1 MTKNILNFNVGVLGH
16 IDSGKT
22 SLSKALSTVASTA
35 SFDKNPQSQ
44 ERGITIDLGFS
55 SFSVAVPDHIK
66 IQKPEFEILQFT
78 LVDCPGHA
86 SLIKTIIGGAQ
97 IIDLIMLVI
106 DITKGIQTQT
116 AECLVLG
123 EITCNH
129 MIVVLNKI
137 DLLPKDK
144 MEQSIQ
150 KMSKKILKTLE
161 KTKFKDSV
169 IVPVSAKPVSEEK
182 PIGIDLLVQT
192 LQQFTY
198 VPERSEKGSFMFAV
212 DHCFA
217 IRGQGTVMTGTVVQ
231 GCITL
236 SDSVEIP
243 AAKIVR
249 KVKSI
254 QMFKK
259 PVPKAMQGDRVGIC
273 VTQFDPK
280 ILERGTV
287 CTPGYME
294 TAETVIVSVH
304 KIPYFK
310 SKCLSNSKFHIT
322 IMHDTIMAKCTFF
335 SSVKLSQNKPESMNE
350 FNFGDDYMYTDEIPG
365 CESPE
370 NEELGDIFALLQF
383 DKPVIISQNSIYI
396 ASKLE
401 TDIHANVCR
410 LAFHGQILSVIL
422 NKNDN
427 ECLSKLRVFKEKS
440 REGFVDRMVN
450 DYQVIVRDLFKKET
464 NIQIFTNLKVVLST
478 GELGV
483 IEGSFGQSGKINVR
497 IPNGLSSDTIAM
509 LNVKKGKKETVKEKP
524 ESIKAVGLSPCAI
537 EKPLCREVDRC

>member
-1 MTKNILNFNVGVLGH
+1 MTENILNFNVGVLGH

-22 SLSKALSTVASTA
+22 SLSKTLSTVASTA

-55 SFSVAVPDHIK
+55 SFSVDVPDHIK
-66 IQKPEFEILQFT
+66 IQKPEYEILQFT

-129 MIVVLNKI
+129 MIVILNKI

-169 IVPVSAKPVSEEK
+169 IVPVSAKPASEEK
-182 PIGIDLLVQT
+182 PIGIDFLIQT

-198 VPERSEKGSFMFAV
+198 VPERSEKGQLMFAV

-236 SDSVEIP
+236 SDSIEIP

-280 ILERGTV
+280 TLERGIV

-335 SSVKLSQNKPESMNE
+335 SSIKANQNKTENVNE
-350 FNFGDDYMYTDEIPG
+350 FDFDKDYMYMDEIPG
-365 CESPE
+365 SESPE
-370 NEELGDIFALLQF
+370 NDDLGDIFALLQF

-410 LAFHGQILSVIL
+410 LAFHGKISVIL
-422 NKNDN
+422 NKKDN
-427 ECLSKLRVFKEKS
+427 ECLSKLRVYKEKF

-450 DYQVIVRDLFKKET
+450 DSQVIVRDLFKKET

-478 GELGV
+478 GEIGV
-483 IEGSFGQSGKINVR
+483 IEGSFGKSGKINVQ
-497 IPNGLSSDTIAM
+497 IPNGLSSDTSAI

-524 ESIKAVGLSPCAI
+524 ESIKVILKFKKFIFDDKKKILQS
-537 EKPLCREVDRC
+537 

>member
-1 MTKNILNFNVGVLGH
+1 MPNVLNFNVGVLGH

-22 SLSKALSTVASTA
+22 SLSKTLSTVASTA

-55 SFSVAVPDHIK
+55 SFSVDVPDHIK
-66 IQKPEFEILQFT
+66 NQNYEILQFT

-137 DLLPKDK
+137 DLLPKSK
-144 MEQSIQ
+144 IEQSVQ
-150 KMSKKILKTLE
+150 KISKKILKTLE

-169 IVPVSAKPVSEEK
+169 IVPVSAKPACEEK
-182 PIGIDLLVQT
+182 PIGIDILVLT
-192 LQQFTY
+192 LQQHTY
-198 VPERSEKGSFMFAV
+198 VPQRCEKGPFMFAV

-217 IRGQGTVMTGTVVQ
+217 IKGQGTVMTGTVVQ

-236 SDSVEIP
+236 SDSIEIP
-243 AAKIVR
+243 AAKMVR

-259 PVPKAMQGDRVGIC
+259 PVSKALQGDRVGIC
-273 VTQFDPK
+273 VTQFDSK
-280 ILERGTV
+280 VLERGMV
-287 CTPGYME
+287 CTPGCMGTTE
-294 TAETVIVSVH
+294 IVVVSVN

-310 SKCLSNSKFHIT
+310 SKCLSNSKFHVS
-322 IMHDTIMAKCTFF
+322 IMHDTVMAKCVFF
-335 SSVKLSQNKPESMNE
+335 SSLKLSQNKLEKTNG
-350 FNFGDDYMYTDEIPG
+350 FNFENDYLYVDEIPDS
-365 CESPE
+365 ESPE
-370 NEELGDIFALLQF
+370 NAELGDVFAVLQF
-383 DKPVIISQNSIYI
+383 DKPVILSLNSIYI

-410 LAFHGQILSVIL
+410 LAFHGKILSVIS
-422 NKNDN
+422 NKVDN
-427 ECLSKLRVFKEKS
+427 ECLSKLRVYKEKS

-450 DYQVIVRDLFKKET
+450 DYQVIVKDLFKKET

-478 GELGV
+478 GEIGV
-483 IEGSFGQSGKINVR
+483 IEGSFGQSGKVNVQ
-497 IPNGLSSDTIAM
+497 IPNGLSSDTISK
-509 LNVKKGKKETVKEKP
+509 LNMKKGKKDNVKEKS
-524 ESIKAVGLSPCAI
+524 ESIRVILKFKKYIYDNKRILQS
-537 EKPLCREVDRC
+537 L

>member
-1 MTKNILNFNVGVLGH
+1 MLKNILNFNVGVLGH

-22 SLSKALSTVASTA
+22 SLSKALSTIASTA

-55 SFSVAVPDHIK
+55 SFSVDVPDHIK
-66 IQKPEFEILQFT
+66 SVCHDYEVLQFT

-86 SLIKTIIGGAQ
+86 SLIRTIIGGSQ

-137 DLLPKDK
+137 DLLPPDK
-144 MEQSIQ
+144 IEQSIQ
-150 KMSKKILKTLE
+150 KMTKKILKTLE

-169 IVPVSAKPVSEEK
+169 VVPVSANSTSGAK
-182 PIGIDLLVQT
+182 PIGIDLLIKTMQ
-192 LQQFTY
+192 LHTY
-198 VPERSEKGSFMFAV
+198 VPQRSEKGPFLFAV
-212 DHCFA
+212 DHCFG
-217 IRGQGTVMTGTVVQ
+217 IKGQGTVMTGTVIQ
-231 GCITL
+231 GCVTL
-236 SDSVEIP
+236 SDSIEIP
-243 AAKIVR
+243 SAKIIR

-259 PVPKAMQGDRVGIC
+259 PISKAMQGDRVGIC

-287 CTPGYME
+287 CVPGYME
-294 TAETVIVSVH
+294 TADIVIVSIH

-310 SKCLSNSKFHIT
+310 GKCLTNSKFHIS
-322 IMHDTIMAKCTFF
+322 IMHDTMMAKCSFF
-335 SSVKLSQNKPESMNE
+335 CSLKGVQNGFDTADGFNYDDDYEYLDEIPENESSNVSESRTIFAVFQFEKPIILSQNS
-350 FNFGDDYMYTDEIPG
+350 T
-365 CESPE
+365 
-370 NEELGDIFALLQF
+370 
-383 DKPVIISQNSIYI
+383 YI

-401 TDIHANVCR
+401 TDIHSNVCR
-410 LAFHGQILSVIL
+410 LAFHGNILSLIG
-422 NKNDN
+422 NKVDSGG
-427 ECLSKLRVFKEKS
+427 LSQLKVFKEKF
-440 REGFVDRMVN
+440 REGLVDRMVN
-450 DYQVIVRDLFKKET
+450 DYQIIVKDLFKKET

-478 GELGV
+478 GEMGV
-483 IEGSFGQSGKINVR
+483 IEGSFGQSGKVNVR
-497 IPNGLSSDTIAM
+497 IPNGLSTETISILSA
-509 LNVKKGKKETVKEKP
+509 KKGKKENVKEKLP
-524 ESIKAVGLSPCAI
+524 DIKVVLKFKKYIYDNKKKIFQS
-537 EKPLCREVDRC
+537 L

>member
-116 AECLVLG
+116 AECLVL
-123 EITCNH
+123 
-129 MIVVLNKI
+129 
-137 DLLPKDK
+137 
-144 MEQSIQ
+144 
-150 KMSKKILKTLE
+150 
-161 KTKFKDSV
+161 
-169 IVPVSAKPVSEEK
+169 VSAKPVSEEK

-259 PVPKAMQGDRVGIC
+259 PVPKAIQGDRVGIC

-410 LAFHGQILSVIL
+410 LAFHGKILSVIL

-483 IEGSFGQSGKINVR
+483 IEGSFGQSGKIMFEYQMDCPR
-497 IPNGLSSDTIAM
+497 TQL
-509 LNVKKGKKETVKEKP
+509 
-524 ESIKAVGLSPCAI
+524 
-537 EKPLCREVDRC
+537 LC